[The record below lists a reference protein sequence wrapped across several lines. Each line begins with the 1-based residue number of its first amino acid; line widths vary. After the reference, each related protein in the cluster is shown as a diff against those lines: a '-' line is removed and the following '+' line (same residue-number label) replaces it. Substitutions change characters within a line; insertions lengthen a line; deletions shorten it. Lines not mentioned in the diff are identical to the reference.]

1 MLSEKIRL
9 LRVKKG
15 LSQEELAAEIEVSR
29 QTVSKWESGVC
40 LPDTEKLLR
49 LCQYFG
55 CTSDF
60 FLTDWEET
68 KKASDTYRKKKRV
81 PWLFVLIAAEIISI
95 VFIVYCSQF
104 ITSQKE
110 ITQKVEVANEYE
122 GETFLE
128 VDTST
133 FDTTELLPFLKT
145 YHLEI
150 VFILLCADLGVN
162 LVIITKR
169 KMRKKRM

>member
-60 FLTDWEET
+60 FLTDREES

-110 ITQKVEVANEYE
+110 ITQNVEVANEYE
-122 GETFLE
+122 GETFFAVE
-128 VDTST
+128 TDT

-145 YHLEI
+145 YHLRI